1 MIHKMT
7 AAMLCIG
14 LEGILSG
21 CAADRPHRSAFV
33 HTAEVNTGANGAAL
47 AAEANRAEWCAAR
60 WNDIRD
66 GLPFAS
72 DAERT
77 AFQQKCSKK

>member
-1 MIHKMT
+1 MIDKMT

-14 LEGILSG
+14 LETILSG
-21 CAADRPHRSAFV
+21 CAADRPHRSAFLR
-33 HTAEVNTGANGAAL
+33 TAEANAGVNGAAL

-72 DAERT
+72 DAERA
-77 AFQQKCSKK
+77 AFEHKCSKK